1 MEFRTHRKMNK
12 MKKSTYFI
20 IAVLLITLFGSCGRK
35 MVPYMGEMKE
45 GKIYDA
51 AAFNYVYVEA
61 LKQKLMGNAG
71 DALGYLEQCI
81 KINPGSD
88 AAYYQMAQIVIANG
102 DLKNGKKYALK
113 ALSIDPENFWYLMML
128 AGMYYQ
134 VHNIDST
141 IIYYQNAVKFFPEKE
156 DLQLT
161 LGNLYTENKDY
172 EKAQSIFNSFDN
184 KYGMNEKSTLS
195 SVKNLMAEEKY
206 DEAMVK
212 TEQLLKEYPD
222 EILYNGLLAEI
233 FRGKGDKDKARKVYD
248 KLLERNPD
256 NAQVQLALCDFLITE
271 KLYDELF
278 LLLNTVVLNNTISK
292 ENKISLLG
300 RLIESPDLNS
310 FIGDKLMITFM
321 VLEANYKDDPIIPLL
336 RPELLI
342 KENRL
347 GDAAI
352 RLEEIAGASPENY
365 YAWEKLLL
373 VYLQNADYKQLMEKG
388 EECATHF
395 NRSFNAKVLYANGAL
410 ECGKY
415 EVALEELRKAQI
427 LAENNKDDLVQVLTM
442 RADIYY
448 RMKNYEKAFETF
460 EEALKSN
467 KDDLTVINNYAYYLA
482 EQNKNLKEAELMA
495 KKVIET
501 EKGNTTFLD
510 TFGWVLYKRGKLKEA
525 ARVMEEILKTDNKP
539 DAVWYEHYGFILKRQ
554 KKCEKAVENWNMA
567 LKLDSTKTNLIDEIK
582 NCGK

>member
-1 MEFRTHRKMNK
+1 MSDL
-12 MKKSTYFI
+12 KK
-20 IAVLLITLFGSCGRK
+20 
-35 MVPYMGEMKE
+35 
-45 GKIYDA
+45 GKSYDA
-51 AAFNYVYVEA
+51 ASFNYVYVEA

-71 DALGYLEQCI
+71 DALSYLEQCV

-102 DLKNGKKYALK
+102 DLTNGKKYAAK
-113 ALSIDPENFWYLMML
+113 ALLIDPENFWYLMML

-134 VHNIDST
+134 EHNIDST
-141 IIYYQNAVKFFPEKE
+141 IIYYENAVKHYPEKE
-156 DLQLT
+156 DLLLT
-161 LGNLYTENKDY
+161 LGNLYTENKNY
-172 EKAQSIFNSFDN
+172 EKAQSIFNSFDS
-184 KYGMNEKSTLS
+184 KYGINEKSTLS
-195 SVKNLMAEEKY
+195 AIKNLMAEEKY
-206 DEAMVK
+206 DEAKLK

-233 FRGKGDKDKARKVYD
+233 YRGKGDNDKAMDVYD

-271 KLYDELF
+271 KFYDELF
-278 LLLNTVVLNNTISK
+278 LLLNTVVLNNNISK

-300 RLIESPDLNS
+300 RLIESPDLNN
-310 FIGDKLMITFM
+310 FVGDKLIITFM

-342 KENRL
+342 KENKL

-352 RLEEIAGASPENY
+352 RLEEITSEYPENY

-373 VYLQNADYKQLMEKG
+373 VYLQNGDYKKLMTKG

-410 ECGKY
+410 ECEKY

-427 LAENNKDDLVQVLTM
+427 LAENSKENLIQVLTM
-442 RADIYY
+442 RADVFY

-460 EEALKSN
+460 EEALKTN

-482 EQNKNLKEAELMA
+482 EQDKNLKEAEMMA

-501 EKGNTTFLD
+501 EKGNTTFMD

-525 ARVMEEILKTDNKP
+525 ARIMEEILKTGEKP
-539 DAVWYEHYGFILKRQ
+539 DAVWYEHYGFILKKQ
-554 KKCEKAVENWNMA
+554 KKCEKAIENWNMA
-567 LKLDSTKTNLIDEIK
+567 LKIDSTKANLLNEIE